1 MTTFW
6 QRVARAQTRQPL
18 IVLVVALLITVGLGS
33 LGSKLTIAAGFE
45 HLLPDGRESV
55 VELNRVSKRTAG
67 VSTLFVVLEA
77 PPGSDKMKLR
87 EASNAIVKEA
97 EAIGEPWVGSAENG
111 VQEALAFFEKHGG
124 LYVDKAELEAL
135 QKDVDEYFNY
145 QVAKE
150 MGTLID
156 ESAPPPAAPLDPES
170 VKKRF
175 GVTAAAADRYPDGYF
190 ESQDGLVHV
199 VTIRSKILGGDLDNG
214 REAIRRVREAVDRVN
229 LDSYQPGVK
238 VGLAGDL
245 FSGVAEV
252 TAINDDVTDVGI
264 LGAIMIAAVVLLY
277 YLRIRTLF
285 VMLGSL
291 GVGLVWT
298 SGFAYLLVHQLNTA
312 TGFVFTIIAG
322 NGLNTGIIYMA
333 RYLELRR
340 KGDLTGGRAE
350 RMAAVEKAIFVAHS
364 ETFLATLCAAAASSA
379 SFLSLQL
386 TAFRGFRELGLI
398 GGVGLLLCWLAMLC
412 VLPALLACVEWVSPL
427 VKSPTTTLGR
437 LRERAEQSF
446 GRPFAFLVA
455 RAPRAIAGIGLA
467 VGLAGCVA
475 TYIYIARDP
484 FEYDM
489 NKLRNDP
496 ASRKEEER
504 VRALADAATGYV
516 GAEGMAILVDD
527 VAQVGP
533 LRTALYAKRDAVP
546 EELKP
551 FDSVVALED
560 FVPKDQEDKIPIL
573 LEIRKKVEKAR
584 KRKAIKDE
592 DWVKVERYLPPPDL
606 KPIGLGDLPTGVART
621 FTELDGTRGR
631 IVYIVP
637 TTADATEDARYVLR
651 WAESFRKTTLPDNSV
666 VLGSGRAV
674 IYADMWAGVI
684 AAVPVAVFA
693 SAAAV
698 AAVVLLTFRGGKASL
713 LVLGALLMG
722 IATMVLGFT
731 VFNVK
736 INFLNFVALPITFG
750 LGVDYAVNVVW
761 RATREGEGGAL
772 IAVKETGGAVVLAS
786 LTTMLG
792 YFALV
797 GSMNFAVRSLGVAA
811 SIGEVATLLS
821 AMLILPGAL
830 MLLERRRSARATVA
844 TASSSAP

>member
-6 QRVARAQTRQPL
+6 QRVARAQTRSPL
-18 IVLVVALLITVGLGS
+18 IVLAVALLITVGLGS
-33 LGSKLTIAAGFE
+33 LGAKLTIAAGFE

-55 VELNRVSKRTAG
+55 LELNRVSKRTAG

-77 PPGSDKMKLR
+77 PPGSDKMQLR
-87 EASNAIVKEA
+87 AASDAIVKEA

-111 VQEALAFFEKHGG
+111 VQESLAFFEKHGG
-124 LYVDKAELEAL
+124 LYAATADLKAL
-135 QKDVDEYFNY
+135 QEDVDAYFTY
-145 QVAKE
+145 QEAKAL
-150 MGTLID
+150 GTLVD
-156 ESAPPPAAPLDPES
+156 ENAPPPASPLEPES
-170 VKKRF
+170 LKKRF
-175 GVTAAAADRYPDGYF
+175 GITASAAERYPDGYF
-190 ESQDGLVHV
+190 ESPDGLVHV
-199 VTIRSKILGGDLDNG
+199 VTIRSKILGGDLYRG

-277 YLRIRTLF
+277 YLRVRTLF

-291 GVGLVWT
+291 LVGLVWT
-298 SGFAYLLVHQLNTA
+298 SGVAYLLVHQLNTA

-340 KGDLTGGRAE
+340 KGDLTGGRVE
-350 RMAAVEKAIFVAHS
+350 RMAAVEKAIFTAHS
-364 ETFLATLCAAAASSA
+364 ETFLATLCAAAASSVA
-379 SFLSLQL
+379 FLSLQL

-398 GGVGLLLCWLAMLC
+398 GGVGLILCWFSSLL
-412 VLPALLACVEWVSPL
+412 VLPALLATVEWVSPL
-427 VKSPTTTLGR
+427 VSQPTTSFGR

-455 RAPRAIAGIGLA
+455 RAPRLIAGIGLL
-467 VGLAGCVA
+467 VGLAGCFA

-496 ASRKEEER
+496 SSRKEEER

-527 VAQVGP
+527 VSQVAP
-533 LRTALYAKRDAVP
+533 LRTALYEKRDAAAP
-546 EELKP
+546 ELKP

-560 FVPKDQEDKIPIL
+560 FVPNAQEDKIPIL
-573 LEIRKKVEKAR
+573 LEIRRRVVQKGEKAR
-584 KRKAIKDE
+584 KRKAITDE
-592 DWVKVERYLPPPDL
+592 DWANMERYLPPADL
-606 KPIGLGDLPTGVART
+606 KPIGLDDLPAGVART

-637 TTADATEDARYVLR
+637 TTPEATEDARYVLR
-651 WAESFRKTTLPDNSV
+651 WAESFRKTTLPDKSV

-674 IYADMWAGVI
+674 IYADMWSAVI
-684 AAVPVAVFA
+684 DAVPVAVFA
-693 SAAAV
+693 AAAAV
-698 AAVVLLTFRGGKASL
+698 AAVVLLTDRKS
-713 LVLGALLMG
+713 
-722 IATMVLGFT
+722 
-731 VFNVK
+731 
-736 INFLNFVALPITFG
+736 
-750 LGVDYAVNVVW
+750 VV
-761 RATREGEGGAL
+761 
-772 IAVKETGGAVVLAS
+772 
-786 LTTMLG
+786 
-792 YFALV
+792 
-797 GSMNFAVRSLGVAA
+797 
-811 SIGEVATLLS
+811 
-821 AMLILPGAL
+821 
-830 MLLERRRSARATVA
+830 
-844 TASSSAP
+844 